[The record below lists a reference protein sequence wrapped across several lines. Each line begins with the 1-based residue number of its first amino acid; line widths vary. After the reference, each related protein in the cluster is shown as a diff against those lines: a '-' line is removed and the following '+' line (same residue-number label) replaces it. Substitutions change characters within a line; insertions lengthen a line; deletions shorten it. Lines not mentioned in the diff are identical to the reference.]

1 MSKTDINEVEI
12 NGVKY
17 LRADMIKVK
26 EKAETMD
33 GLPYVIV
40 RTYSAGVFAGY
51 LKSRNGKEV
60 VMLNARRLWYWS
72 GAASLSQLS
81 VDGSSDEGNCK
92 FPCEVDKVEL
102 TEAIEILECTEK
114 ARLSIKNVSVWKQ

>member
-1 MSKTDINEVEI
+1 MKIDQTEVEI
-12 NGVKY
+12 NGIKY
-17 LRADMIKVK
+17 VRAESVATS
-26 EKAETMD
+26 EKAETLD

-60 VMLNARRLWYWS
+60 TLLKARRLWYWS

-81 VDGSSDEGNCK
+81 VDGSSDESSCK
-92 FPCEVDKVEL
+92 FPCEVESIEL
-102 TEAIEILECTEK
+102 TEAIEILPCTEK
-114 ARLSIKNVSVWKQ
+114 SRLSIKNVIVWEQ